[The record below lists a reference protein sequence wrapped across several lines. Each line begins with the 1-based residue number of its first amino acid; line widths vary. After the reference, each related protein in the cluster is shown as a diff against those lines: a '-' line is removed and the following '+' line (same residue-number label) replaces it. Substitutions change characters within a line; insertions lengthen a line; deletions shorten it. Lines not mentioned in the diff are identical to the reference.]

1 MQKDLAINPQDT
13 SPLGNIEQ
21 NIIVS
26 KGELIAGGST
36 GLTELM
42 PSGHVAKSPWTG
54 REAALCR
61 RELTLESQIYEILG
75 PHPRLVKIIAWD
87 PTECVLVMEFMPNGC
102 LKDYLLAHNDISTT
116 QRLRWAQEAAE
127 GLQLLHSKEVVHC
140 DLGPKNFLLDADL
153 SLKIADFSGSSLKG
167 SRTQACASSRFLTPA
182 FDYRVP
188 QTPPTVQYDLYALG
202 STIYNIMTNKAPYK
216 EMESKEVRKLYES
229 REFPDVSG
237 TLCGE
242 IIQRCWHCEFESAQE
257 VYDLIRGV
265 EVEQSCKFGFLKL
278 WNVFE
283 CHSLLGF
290 RASL

>member
-36 GLTELM
+36 GLIELM

-127 GLQLLHSKEVVHC
+127 GL
-140 DLGPKNFLLDADL
+140 
-153 SLKIADFSGSSLKG
+153 
-167 SRTQACASSRFLTPA
+167 
-182 FDYRVP
+182 
-188 QTPPTVQYDLYALG
+188 
-202 STIYNIMTNKAPYK
+202 
-216 EMESKEVRKLYES
+216 
-229 REFPDVSG
+229 
-237 TLCGE
+237 
-242 IIQRCWHCEFESAQE
+242 
-257 VYDLIRGV
+257 
-265 EVEQSCKFGFLKL
+265 
-278 WNVFE
+278 
-283 CHSLLGF
+283 
-290 RASL
+290 